1 VGLQDHAR
9 NVLEVVE
16 GMEVALGRQKSS
28 PTGHVRVATPVSF
41 GLMLMAQLPAVMA
54 RYPGLTV
61 ELVMED
67 RFGDMIEERLDLAI
81 RVGEVSTQTL
91 IKRSLGTVTRVA
103 VAAPAYLQR
112 RGSPLNPDELI
123 DHDCIVHR
131 VEPGETEWRLTGPN
145 CSVGVSVRG
154 VVSTNNH
161 EAVRGAALSGL
172 GIGLLP
178 QYLVIDDIL
187 AGRLVHVLPEYGS
200 ETLPIY
206 IVYPSRRHLAP
217 RTRVVID
224 FLIAETHRLRAA
236 GTVRATSLSTLQ
248 NEADVA
254 RGGSA
259 VI

>member
-1 VGLQDHAR
+1 MCV
-9 NVLEVVE
+9 
-16 GMEVALGRQKSS
+16 S
-28 PTGHVRVATPVSF
+28 PPPVSF

-178 QYLVIDDIL
+178 PNTWSSMIYWRADWCTCCRSMARRLCQSIL
-187 AGRLVHVLPEYGS
+187 CTRL
-200 ETLPIY
+200 
-206 IVYPSRRHLAP
+206 
-217 RTRVVID
+217 D
-224 FLIAETHRLRAA
+224 
-236 GTVRATSLSTLQ
+236 AT
-248 NEADVA
+248 
-254 RGGSA
+254 
-259 VI
+259 